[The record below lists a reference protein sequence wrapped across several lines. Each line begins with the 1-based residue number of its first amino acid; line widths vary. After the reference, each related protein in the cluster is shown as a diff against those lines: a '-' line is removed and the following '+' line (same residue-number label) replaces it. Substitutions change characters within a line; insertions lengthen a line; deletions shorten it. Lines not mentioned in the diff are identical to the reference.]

1 MINGV
6 SVSHPS
12 SSCYIH
18 VSQDSRS
25 PDKFSLTKTVLDSVR
40 ITRGTGGCHLY
51 ILSVLNI
58 LLHSFPLM
66 MIRVFIWKYICG
78 ITGYLSTFN
87 YNHL

>member
-12 SSCYIH
+12 SSWYIH

-25 PDKFSLTKTVLDSVR
+25 PDKFSPTKSVLVSVR
-40 ITRGTGGCHLY
+40 SSRGSRGCHLE
-51 ILSVLNI
+51 ILSELNI
-58 LLHSFPLM
+58 LLHSFAVM

-78 ITGYLSTFN
+78 IKGYLSTCN

>member
-25 PDKFSLTKTVLDSVR
+25 PDKFSLTKSVLDSVSR
-40 ITRGTGGCHLY
+40 PVAGWSVEVFARLVFTGASVAAARLTCAGQAPPLFSQLY
-51 ILSVLNI
+51 L
-58 LLHSFPLM
+58 
-66 MIRVFIWKYICG
+66 
-78 ITGYLSTFN
+78 
-87 YNHL
+87 